1 MDFTVTFIKIFFWG
15 VYLTYPIL
23 VAIIVIIISLGL
35 IVGRIESWTK
45 FNSIYWSFITALTV
59 GYGDMKP
66 ISKASKILSII
77 VGSVGIMLGGILVAI
92 TLEATTNAFEV
103 HTDPLVLE
111 RMKSAISESDN
122 KL

>member
-23 VAIIVIIISLGL
+23 LAIVVIIISLGL

>member
-15 VYLTYPIL
+15 VYLTYPIIL
-23 VAIIVIIISLGL
+23 AIIVIIISLGL

-77 VGSVGIMLGGILVAI
+77 L
-92 TLEATTNAFEV
+92 
-103 HTDPLVLE
+103 
-111 RMKSAISESDN
+111 
-122 KL
+122 

>member
-15 VYLTYPIL
+15 VYLTYPIIL
-23 VAIIVIIISLGL
+23 AIIVIIISLGL

>member
-23 VAIIVIIISLGL
+23 LAIVVIIIALGL

-66 ISKASKILSII
+66 ITKASKILSII

-111 RMKSAISESDN
+111 RMKSTISESGN

>member
-23 VAIIVIIISLGL
+23 LAIVVIIIALGL

-111 RMKSAISESDN
+111 RMKSTISESGN

>member
-1 MDFTVTFIKIFFWG
+1 MDFTITFFRGFFWG
-15 VYLTYPIL
+15 VYLVFPIL
-23 VAIIVIIISLGL
+23 LIMIALIISLGL

-103 HTDPLVLE
+103 HTDPLGHL
-111 RMKSAISESDN
+111 RK
-122 KL
+122 